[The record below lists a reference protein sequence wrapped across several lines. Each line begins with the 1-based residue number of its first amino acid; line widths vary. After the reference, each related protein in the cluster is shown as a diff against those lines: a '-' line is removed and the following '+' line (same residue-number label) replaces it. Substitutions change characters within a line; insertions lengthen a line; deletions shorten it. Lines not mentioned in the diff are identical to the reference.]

1 MTRLLLVSAALCLAP
16 VARAT
21 EPAPYAYTPEA
32 LARMSTSELRAVFA
46 SSPAGAAPVGFA
58 PGVALQNPGSRRTAA
73 TARAAGLVW
82 KGKEFRSDGTL
93 VNHLIAG
100 AKALPADVYTAPS
113 RFDGQPAL
121 VFDYSKSKLWPRVRD
136 EVREVSPGVY
146 LGIMYKNGA
155 ELNPPMFFTLDAR
168 R

>member
-16 VARAT
+16 MARAA
-21 EPAPYAYTPEA
+21 EPVAYTPES
-32 LARMSTSELRAVFA
+32 LARMSASELRAVFA

-58 PGVALQNPGSRRTAA
+58 PGVALQNPGSRRTAT

-100 AKALPADVYTAPS
+100 AKALPADVYVAPS

-121 VFDYSKSKLWPRVRD
+121 VFDYVKSKLWPRVRD

-168 R
+168 K